1 MTFTTLLTSR
11 TRVALVLAG
20 AMLVSSAA
28 TATAAALITGKDV
41 KDGSLTGKDVRDGRL
56 SGADVKDES
65 LTPSDV
71 AGGALGP
78 TGPAGPA
85 GARGPTG
92 PAGPAGLT
100 GPKGNTGPQGFTGP
114 PGTTGASGLE
124 YVVVGQSIGAVSTE
138 FWQADC
144 PAGKEALG
152 GGVSSSVVNK
162 TIVQESAPL
171 NDLAGWYV
179 GIYNYG
185 AVPQTSYA
193 WAVCV
198 TK

>member
-1 MTFTTLLTSR
+1 MTLMSLLTSR
-11 TRVALVLAG
+11 TRIALVVAG
-20 AMLVSSAA
+20 AMIVSSAA
-28 TATAAALITGKDV
+28 TATAAELITGKDV

-56 SGADVKDES
+56 TGADVKDES

-71 AGGALGP
+71 AGALGP

-92 PAGPAGLT
+92 PAGPGGLT
-100 GPKGNTGPQGFTGP
+100 GPKGNPGPQGFTGS
-114 PGTTGASGLE
+114 PGTTGTSGLE
-124 YVVVGQSIGAVSTE
+124 YVVVGQAIGAVSTE
-138 FWQADC
+138 FWSADC
-144 PAGKEALG
+144 PAGKEVLG
-152 GGVSSSVVNK
+152 GGVSSSVVNR

-171 NDLAGWYV
+171 DDLAGWYV
-179 GIYNYG
+179 GIYNWG
-185 AVPQTSYA
+185 NVAETSYA